1 MMRKLLFIA
10 LAATMMVACKNNK
23 KAESAKT
30 ETASEAK
37 PMPKLEVAE
46 DPKEMEPAPVEPQR
60 EMNPNN
66 VQEPVYADS
75 LFFRMEKTMCFGQCP
90 VYVFNIYKSGFA
102 TLDSRRNFEF
112 NGTNKGRVSAEY
124 MMRIVQS
131 ATNTGYFTY
140 EHVYDAPVT
149 DLPSITTILD
159 CAEGKQWV
167 YNRMHAPDQLHAFES
182 EAEMII
188 REIPWQAYK
197 PKELKESDKY

>member
-1 MMRKLLFIA
+1 MKTLLTFFIA
-10 LAATMMVACKNNK
+10 AALLVACKNNK
-23 KAESAKT
+23 KAEGKETT
-30 ETASEAK
+30 ETKVEK

-60 EMNPNN
+60 EMNPND
-66 VQEPVYADS
+66 VQEPVYPDS

-112 NGTNKGRVSAEY
+112 IGMNKGRVSAEY

-131 ATNTGYFTY
+131 ATNTGYFSY

-167 YNRMHAPDQLHAFES
+167 YNRMHAPDNLHAFES